1 MGLDVVDLPS
11 GDHSG
16 LIVTISLNI
25 YIYILAFLKVS

>member
-25 YIYILAFLKVS
+25 YILAFLKVS